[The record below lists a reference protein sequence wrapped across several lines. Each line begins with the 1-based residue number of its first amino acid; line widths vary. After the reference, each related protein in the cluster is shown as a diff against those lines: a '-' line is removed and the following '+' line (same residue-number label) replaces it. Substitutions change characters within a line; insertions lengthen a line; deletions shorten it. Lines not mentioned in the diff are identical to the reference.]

1 VALFLLNLLSIL
13 IGIFIY
19 LIFLYERKIEKENRS
34 LFIALCTLLAIVVS
48 KQFPVPVIFEGIFE
62 FIYIP
67 FLLGSIY
74 GGRFVAIGLFLALT
88 VFNFFSGEA
97 QILNSIVI
105 QFLML
110 LTIVYILI
118 PKYTRLSKLK
128 KMMYLMSTLVIFS
141 CLSLALNVQV
151 VEAIKDHLAMFFW
164 FSLIEVISLAIIIF
178 ISEYIRES
186 TIIEKGYFEAEKL
199 RVVSELAASVSHEVK
214 NPLTVTR
221 GFIQL
226 LNDPNL
232 DKKKRAEF
240 LQLSLQELDR
250 AQEIITSYLTLAN
263 PTGHVSEPII
273 NLTKEIDYITKVMNH
288 LASTRNVEI
297 NIQVIDDCYIVG
309 DQQKLRQCLINIIKN
324 AIEAIEQGGTVTI
337 VVESQEGEVIVS
349 ISDTGIGMSKEQIAS
364 FGLAYQ
370 STKDS
375 GTGLGLLVVHNII
388 RAMQGKIEI
397 DSEVGKGTT
406 FNITFNK
413 LEVTNLAQCPT

>member
-1 VALFLLNLLSIL
+1 MRFVAFFLLNLLCLL
-13 IGIFIY
+13 IGIFTY
-19 LIFLYERKIEKENRS
+19 LIFLYERKIEIENRS
-34 LFIALCTLLAIVVS
+34 LFIGIYTLVAIIVC
-48 KQFPVPVIFEGIFE
+48 KQIAVPDIFEGIFE

-74 GGRFVAIGLFLALT
+74 GGRAIAIGLFLTLT
-88 VFNFFSGEA
+88 GFDFYSGEG
-97 QILNSIVI
+97 QLLNSMVI

-118 PKYTRLSKLK
+118 PKYAGLSKLK
-128 KMMYLMSTLVIFS
+128 KMTYLMSTLVFFS
-141 CLSLALNVQV
+141 CLSLGLNIQMI
-151 VEAIKDHLAMFFW
+151 EGIKDQFGLFLLFGV
-164 FSLIEVISLAIIIF
+164 IEVISLGIIIF

-186 TIIEKGYFEAEKL
+186 TIIEKEYFEVEKL

-226 LNDPNL
+226 LIDPNL
-232 DKKKRAEF
+232 DQKKRTEF

-263 PTGHVSEPII
+263 PTGQVNDPII
-273 NLTKEIDYITKVMNH
+273 NLTKEIDYITKVMTH

-297 NIQVIDDCYIVG
+297 SMQVVDDCYIVG

-324 AIEAIEQGGTVTI
+324 AIEAIEQGGTITI
-337 VVESQEGEVIVS
+337 VVDSQEDEVIVS

-364 FGLAYQ
+364 LGLAYQ
-370 STKDS
+370 STKES

-388 RAMQGKIEI
+388 RAMQGKIKI
-397 DSEVGKGTT
+397 DSKVGKGTT
-406 FNITFNK
+406 FSLTFNK
-413 LEVTNLAQCPT
+413 LEVLD